1 MTDIRR
7 GRITSVSPPQV
18 RLDGT
23 ASSVP
28 LDDWTE
34 DSALVVNAYVLV
46 AVRPVPGTRRSELIL
61 LGTSGGGVPAGVV
74 WEFDGPT
81 ANIPAGWLVCDG
93 SAVSRT
99 TYARLFAAIGTL
111 HGAGNGTT
119 TFNLPDRRGRVG
131 VGREAGSSTWAN
143 IGDKP
148 GQKDVTLTVDQI
160 PSHDHGPSGAAYNFW
175 GYNGT
180 TGGEGTWNP
189 GNASGVAGFDRTGS
203 TGGGQPHT
211 NVQPSFVTNFII
223 KT

>member
-81 ANIPAGWLVCDG
+81 ANVPSGWLVCDG

-111 HGAGNGTT
+111 HGAGDGSA

-131 VGREAGSSTWAN
+131 VGKAASGQFSTVGS
-143 IGDKP
+143 KP
-148 GQKDVTLTVDQI
+148 GVEEVTLTVDQM
-160 PSHDHGPSGAAYNFW
+160 PAHTHGPASPAGNFW
-175 GYNGT
+175 GYLAGGT
-180 TGGEGTWNP
+180 GEGLWNP
-189 GNASGVAGFDRTGS
+189 SNATRVAAPDRTGS
-203 TGGGQPHT
+203 TGGGQSHT
-211 NVQPSFVTNFII
+211 NVQPSFVTNYII

>member
-34 DSALVVNAYVLV
+34 DRALVVNAYVLV

-111 HGAGNGTT
+111 HGAGDGST

-131 VGREAGSSTWAN
+131 VGKAASGQFSTV
-143 IGDKP
+143 GDKP
-148 GQKDVTLTVDQI
+148 GAEEVTLTADQM
-160 PSHDHGPSGAAYNFW
+160 PAHTHDIRADTGAASGQYAGARFTW
-175 GYNGT
+175 GTPYPDSAV
-180 TGGEGTWNP
+180 EP
-189 GNASGVAGFDRTGS
+189 YAVHPS
-203 TGGGQPHT
+203 GGGQPHN
-211 NVQPSFVTNFII
+211 NVQPSFVTNYII